1 MLRILALSYGILTV
15 IGTLLINYPRD
26 LELYE
31 TSLSGHTDKKLEIKN
46 NIKVVDEHST
56 IIPAEC

>member
-26 LELYE
+26 LDTYE
-31 TSLSGHTDKKLEIKN
+31 IALSG
-46 NIKVVDEHST
+46 
-56 IIPAEC
+56 